1 MTGPSGRPR
10 VVVETL
16 GCRLNAY
23 ESDALKADFVA
34 RGYRVV
40 EPGEA
45 ADVAVVNSCTVTDQ
59 ADRKSRNALYRAG
72 RSGGPEDGPQPLV
85 VATGCMATGQR
96 ETVAGLPGVD
106 YVVDNEHKAGIAA
119 LVEAHLAG
127 EIAAAPALPAGPF
140 AYGCGEHAARA
151 RRFLKVQDGCDNRCS
166 FCVIPFVRG
175 RAVSRPLAAILDE
188 ARAIVDDGFHEIVI
202 TGVNL
207 GRYQDGRTGFAAMLE
222 AVLALP
228 GDFRVRLSS
237 LEPDLLAEPAIDLL
251 ADDRLCPHL
260 HLCLQSGSDRVL
272 LAMRRLYDLRT
283 FARLLDRARRV
294 RGDLNAT
301 TDILVGFP
309 GETDEDFDD
318 TCSAV
323 RDLAFTH
330 CHTFRFAK
338 RDGTRA
344 ARMAGQVDE
353 RVKQRRS
360 AVVRRLAA
368 ANRDAYL
375 RSLAGVRQR
384 LLVESVE
391 DGIARGYGE
400 CYVPIEAPC
409 GDPGLTRGFL
419 DVRIDGPPLPGS
431 GSLAATAVGGAAVTD
446 AAGQRTAALPT

>member
-1 MTGPSGRPR
+1 MIAERKS
-10 VVVETL
+10 
-16 GCRLNAY
+16 CRL
-23 ESDALKADFVA
+23 
-34 RGYRVV
+34 
-40 EPGEA
+40 P
-45 ADVAVVNSCTVTDQ
+45 
-59 ADRKSRNALYRAG
+59 
-72 RSGGPEDGPQPLV
+72 
-85 VATGCMATGQR
+85 
-96 ETVAGLPGVD
+96 
-106 YVVDNEHKAGIAA
+106 
-119 LVEAHLAG
+119 
-127 EIAAAPALPAGPF
+127 PA
-140 AYGCGEHAARA
+140 
-151 RRFLKVQDGCDNRCS
+151 
-166 FCVIPFVRG
+166 RG
-175 RAVSRPLAAILDE
+175 RAAHR
-188 ARAIVDDGFHEIVI
+188 
-202 TGVNL
+202 
-207 GRYQDGRTGFAAMLE
+207 LE
-222 AVLALP
+222 GETP
-228 GDFRVRLSS
+228 
-237 LEPDLLAEPAIDLL
+237 P
-251 ADDRLCPHL
+251 
-260 HLCLQSGSDRVL
+260 
-272 LAMRRLYDLRT
+272 Y
-283 FARLLDRARRV
+283 RARRV

-431 GSLAATAVGGAAVTD
+431 GSLAATAVGEAAVTD
-446 AAGQRTAALPT
+446 AADRRTAALPT

>member
-1 MTGPSGRPR
+1 MDGASGTWR
-10 VVVETL
+10 VAVETL

-23 ESDALKADFVA
+23 ESDALKADFA
-34 RGYRVV
+34 ERGYRVV

-45 ADVAVVNSCTVTDQ
+45 ADVVVVNSCTVTDQ

-72 RSGGPEDGPQPLV
+72 RSGGPEDGTQPLV

-96 ETVAGLPGVD
+96 AAVADLPGVD

-119 LVEAHLAG
+119 LVEAHRAG
-127 EIAAAPALPAGPF
+127 EIATASALPAGPF
-140 AYGCGEHAARA
+140 AYGGEHAARA
-151 RRFLKVQDGCDNRCS
+151 RRFLKVQDGCDNHCS
-166 FCVIPFVRG
+166 FCIIPFVRG

-207 GRYQDGRTGFAAMLE
+207 GRYRDGGTGFAAMVE

-237 LEPDLLAEPAIDLL
+237 LEPDLPVEPAIDLL

-283 FARLLDRARRV
+283 FERLLERARRI
-294 RGDLNAT
+294 RPDLNAT
-301 TDILVGFP
+301 TDVLVGFP
-309 GETDEDFDD
+309 GETDEDFEQ
-318 TCSAV
+318 TCRAV
-323 RDLAFTH
+323 QALAFTH
-330 CHTFRFAK
+330 CHTFRYAK

-344 ARMAGQVDE
+344 SRMTGQVDE

-375 RSLAGVRQR
+375 RKLSGARQR

-400 CYVPIEAPC
+400 CYVPIEATC

-431 GSLAATAVGGAAVTD
+431 GALRATAPGSAAVTD
-446 AAGQRTAALPT
+446 AAGQRTAARPT